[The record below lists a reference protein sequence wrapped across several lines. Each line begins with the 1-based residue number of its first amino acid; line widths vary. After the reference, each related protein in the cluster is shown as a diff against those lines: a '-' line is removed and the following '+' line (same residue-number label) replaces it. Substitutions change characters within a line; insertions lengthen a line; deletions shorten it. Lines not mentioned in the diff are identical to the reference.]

1 MKAAPAETAHEESI
15 HQIDEGVPDPY
26 KANLIEPA
34 VCPICF
40 AVFKEGRWQWAA
52 WWPIDSHQRV
62 CQACHRARDRYPAGI
77 ATIRGG
83 FAMAHRAEILSMARR
98 LEQHEKFL
106 YPLHR
111 IMGIEERPDSIVINT
126 TDIDLPRV
134 IGKAL
139 QDAYGGD
146 LETVCPKESYS
157 VRVNWTRQE
166 LTSRNGDRARSET
179 AN

>member
-1 MKAAPAETAHEESI
+1 MKAAPAENAQQEGI
-15 HQIDEGVPDPY
+15 QQVDENVPDPY

-52 WWPIDSHQRV
+52 WWPIGAHQHV
-62 CQACHRARDRYPAGI
+62 CQACHRTRDHYPAGI
-77 ATIRGG
+77 VTIHGG
-83 FAMAHRAEILSMARR
+83 FAMGHRAEILGMVRR

-111 IMGIEERPDSIVINT
+111 IMGIEERSDSIAINT
-126 TDIDLPRV
+126 TDINLPRV

-146 LETVCPKESYS
+146 LKTVCPKESYS
-157 VRVNWTRQE
+157 VRVNWHAPE
-166 LTSRNGDRARSET
+166 LTSRNGDRARCET

>member
-1 MKAAPAETAHEESI
+1 MKAALAENA
-15 HQIDEGVPDPY
+15 QQEGIQQVGENAPDPY

-52 WWPIDSHQRV
+52 WWPINSHQHV

-77 ATIRGG
+77 VTIRGG
-83 FAMAHRAEILSMARR
+83 FAMGHRAEILSMARR

-106 YPLHR
+106 DPLHR

>member
-1 MKAAPAETAHEESI
+1 MNTELANQSQERRDRGIHEHI
-15 HQIDEGVPDPY
+15 PDPY

-40 AVFKEGRWQWAA
+40 AVFKDGQWQWAA
-52 WWPIDSHQRV
+52 RWPIDAHQHV
-62 CQACHRARDRYPAGI
+62 CQACHRTRDHHPAGI
-77 ATIRGG
+77 VTIRGG
-83 FAMAHRAEILSMARR
+83 FAMGHRAEILGIARR

-111 IMGIEERPDSIVINT
+111 LMGIEERPHSIVINT

-139 QDAYGGD
+139 QQAYGGD
-146 LETVCPKESYS
+146 LETICPKETYS
-157 VRVNWTRQE
+157 VGVTWTR
-166 LTSRNGDRARSET
+166 
-179 AN
+179 